1 MGMKA
6 DQEISLDFEGLLS
19 YLRSKTR
26 VFMDVDGHEYYVTHT
41 DGYWRVQDCERLN
54 DKGRFVDC
62 SELVTTLP
70 ELVELPW
77 LDGKSVHDLTDCA
90 TFYESIQEGWVT
102 PDGVEPLLRKPRKL
116 RRPRKSLLRRNNFHV
131 ATVSRFSPCAGAGPA
146 PPWGSGAFPLRKW
159 VSKSDAGGVR
169 LRSL

>member
-1 MGMKA
+1 MGLKA

-102 PDGVEPLLRKPRKL
+102 PDGVEPVAAEAAEAEEATE
-116 RRPRKSLLRRNNFHV
+116 V
-131 ATVSRFSPCAGAGPA
+131 ATAEE
-146 PPWGSGAFPLRKW
+146 
-159 VSKSDAGGVR
+159 
-169 LRSL
+169 

>member
-102 PDGVEPLLRKPRKL
+102 PDGVEPVAAEAVEAEEATE
-116 RRPRKSLLRRNNFHV
+116 V
-131 ATVSRFSPCAGAGPA
+131 ATAEE
-146 PPWGSGAFPLRKW
+146 
-159 VSKSDAGGVR
+159 
-169 LRSL
+169 

>member
-102 PDGVEPLLRKPRKL
+102 PDGVEP
-116 RRPRKSLLRRNNFHV
+116 V
-131 ATVSRFSPCAGAGPA
+131 AAEATEAEEATEVAAA
-146 PPWGSGAFPLRKW
+146 EE
-159 VSKSDAGGVR
+159 
-169 LRSL
+169 

>member
-102 PDGVEPLLRKPRKL
+102 PDGVEP
-116 RRPRKSLLRRNNFHV
+116 V
-131 ATVSRFSPCAGAGPA
+131 AAEAAEAEEVTEVAAA
-146 PPWGSGAFPLRKW
+146 EE
-159 VSKSDAGGVR
+159 
-169 LRSL
+169 